1 MSTVDVRVRLEPGS
15 NLVLVELATPDAK
28 DWVRDHV
35 QDPMTFGQQL
45 VVEGRYL
52 DDLIK
57 GMQLDG
63 LILAGDSH

>member
-1 MSTVDVRVRLEPGS
+1 VKLE
-15 NLVLVELATPDAK
+15 TPAAK

-52 DDLIK
+52 DVLIKGMQSDGLILESRK

-63 LILAGDSH
+63 LGG

>member
-15 NLVLVELATPDAK
+15 NLVLVELETPAAQ
-28 DWVRDHV
+28 DWVHEHV

-52 DDLIK
+52 ADLIK
-57 GMQLDG
+57 GMKSDG
-63 LILAGDSH
+63 LILAGG

>member
-1 MSTVDVRVRLEPGS
+1 MNKYDVRVMLEPGS
-15 NLVLVELATPDAK
+15 NLVLVELATPAAQ
-28 DWVRDHV
+28 DWVHEHV
-35 QDPMTFGQQL
+35 PDPMTFGKQL

-63 LILAGDSH
+63 LILAAG